1 MDGNHAGGCSLI
13 GLALTAL
20 LMRLFWM
27 TSPPFSNMQASKLA
41 KVKVALVAFTVLGL
55 VVGGFYISQPNVQSV
70 AQQTGE
76 EGYHFH

>member
-27 TSPPFSNMQASKLA
+27 TSPPFSTMEAGKLA
-41 KVKVALVAFTVLGL
+41 KVKLALAVFTAVGL
-55 VVGGFYISQPNVQSV
+55 AVGGYYISQPNVQSV

-76 EGYHFH
+76 EGFHFH